1 MGGSCYSNG
10 AARALTLFS
19 FPPSR
24 PNRLYFDGTGGPEG
38 GIWTGLV
45 GDIKLLGLFE
55 VVSIGLQMISTALM
69 SPWFPPFAT
78 FTSHTAPFHPKNPE
92 ACKKKTDIRNILA
105 KTDMTLY
112 LRRVDGAS

>member
-1 MGGSCYSNG
+1 MRTC
-10 AARALTLFS
+10 AVEL
-19 FPPSR
+19 
-24 PNRLYFDGTGGPEG
+24 
-38 GIWTGLV
+38 
-45 GDIKLLGLFE
+45 GDIKLLGLSE

-112 LRRVDGAS
+112 LRRFEGAS